1 MAGLKDSIKA
11 AFTSWPH
18 CIATYVA
25 LLGAA
30 CLLTFGWKPV
40 KKDFPIYDSP
50 VAESLAHDAATKLGG
65 KAWSVGFTGS
75 MKPLL
80 TGGEIVV
87 TVDKFDDIQ
96 VGQVLVYHATY
107 NRNPIIHRAV
117 QKDSYGWLMSG
128 DSAPVSESWA
138 RVTKDNYLGTA
149 IVGYRKL

>member
-11 AFTSWPH
+11 AFTAWPH

-40 KKDFPIYDSP
+40 KKDFPIYDSATP
-50 VAESLAHDAATKLGG
+50 LALAEDAAAKLGG
-65 KAWSVGFTGS
+65 KVWQVAATGS
-75 MKPLL
+75 MRPLMA
-80 TGGEIVV
+80 GGEYVV
-87 TVDKFDDIQ
+87 TVENFDAIER
-96 VGQVLVYHATY
+96 GQVLVYHATY

-117 QKDSYGWLMSG
+117 ELDAHGWLMSG

-138 RVTKDNYLGTA
+138 RVTRENYLGTVV
-149 IVGYRKL
+149 VGYRRI

>member
-40 KKDFPIYDSP
+40 KNDFPIYDSP
-50 VAESLAHDAATKLGG
+50 VAESLAHDAAAKLGG

-87 TVDKFDDIQ
+87 TVHRFDDIQ

-117 QKDSYGWLMSG
+117 QKDRHGWLMSG

-138 RVTKDNYLGTA
+138 RVTKENYLGTA
-149 IVGYRKL
+149 VLGYRKS